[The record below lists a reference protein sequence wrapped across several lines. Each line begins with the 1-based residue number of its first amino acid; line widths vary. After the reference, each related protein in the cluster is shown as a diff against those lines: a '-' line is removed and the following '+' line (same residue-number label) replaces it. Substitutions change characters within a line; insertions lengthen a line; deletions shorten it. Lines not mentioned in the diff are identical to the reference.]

1 MQPDESRPNSR
12 PEPDLTE
19 LRRSIEELDEQL
31 INLFVRR
38 MEIARSIG
46 AVKVRTN
53 APVFDSARE
62 DAVVARAL
70 KQAGP
75 QDARRVESLLR
86 GIMRLSRSAQYEHQ
100 LNVGAEFPLGLQITD
115 APASWPSVHRIIYQG
130 TAGSYSE
137 QASRLLFPSA
147 EALRAAT
154 FAEACDRVHEG
165 RADAA
170 VLPLENST
178 AGTVDDV
185 YDLLLKNRLY
195 LWRSLSLPIRHQL
208 MACPG
213 AALNEITTVIS
224 HPQALAQCSDLIRRR
239 GWAVQE
245 TANTAFAAESV
256 AEAKNRSLAAI
267 ASEAAAQAYGL
278 QILQSD
284 INNAAANQ
292 TRFIAVGR
300 DLVIT
305 PDAERVSLIL
315 SLPHLSGSL
324 AAALAVFSDRGL
336 NLSKIQSRPYLNNPW
351 AYFFYLDFE
360 SRSQDMRQT
369 LAALFQLSREMPF
382 LRLLGWYGEE
392 SLPERGMP
400 VG

>member
-1 MQPDESRPNSR
+1 MQPDECRRPVR
-12 PEPDLTE
+12 PDPDLAE
-19 LRRSIEELDEQL
+19 LRRSIEELDEHL
-31 INLFVRR
+31 VDLFSRR

-46 AVKVRTN
+46 AVKVRTG
-53 APVFDSARE
+53 APVFDPARE
-62 DAVVARAL
+62 DAIVARVL

-100 LNVGAEFPLGLQITD
+100 LNAGAEFPLGRQIVD
-115 APASWPSVHRIIYQG
+115 APDAWPSVRRIIYQG

-137 QASRLLFPSA
+137 QASRLLFPAA
-147 EALRAAT
+147 ETVRAAT
-154 FAEACDRVHEG
+154 FADACDRVHEG
-165 RADAA
+165 LADAA

-185 YDLLLKNRLY
+185 YDLLLQNRLY
-195 LWRSLSLPIRHQL
+195 LWRSLSLPIHHQL
-208 MACPG
+208 LACPG
-213 AALNEITTVIS
+213 ASLAEITTVLS
-224 HPQALAQCSDLIRRR
+224 HPQALAQCSDLIRRQ
-239 GWAVQE
+239 GWSVQE

-256 AEAKNRSLAAI
+256 AAAKDRSLAAL
-267 ASEAAAQAYGL
+267 ASEAAALAYGL
-278 QILQSD
+278 QILQTD
-284 INNAAANQ
+284 VNNVAANQ

-305 PDAERVSLIL
+305 PDAGRVSLIL

-324 AAALAVFSDRGL
+324 AAALSIFSDRGL
-336 NLSKIQSRPYLNNPW
+336 NLSKIQSRPDLNNPW

-360 SRSQDMRQT
+360 SRSQDLQQT
-369 LAALFQLSREMPF
+369 LAALYQLSREMPF

-392 SLPERGMP
+392 RLPEGGMP